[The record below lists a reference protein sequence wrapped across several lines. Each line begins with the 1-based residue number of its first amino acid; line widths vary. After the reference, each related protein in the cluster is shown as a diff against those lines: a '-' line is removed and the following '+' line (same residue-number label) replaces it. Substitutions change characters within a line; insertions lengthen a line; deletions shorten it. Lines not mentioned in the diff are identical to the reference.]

1 MPKWA
6 NLGGFGANT
15 TTCPLSP
22 GVHTLLRKLQFL
34 FELPSRLTKCVEL
47 GAYGQ
52 AVRYQG
58 RARAV
63 LQQYQHLP
71 SFRAIQDDCQV
82 ITARL
87 AQQLRQRFRCGP
99 LPHSHPAGLL
109 GLPSSFWFPPFPPG
123 ILSSCPSLPSSSRQ
137 GGWLRC
143 PRAGGMCGAAAGPG

>member
-1 MPKWA
+1 M
-6 NLGGFGANT
+6 
-15 TTCPLSP
+15 
-22 GVHTLLRKLQFL
+22 
-34 FELPSRLTKCVEL
+34 EL

-87 AQQLRQRFRCGP
+87 AQQLRQRFRCG
-99 LPHSHPAGLL
+99 LWA
-109 GLPSSFWFPPFPPG
+109 PSSP
-123 ILSSCPSLPSSSRQ
+123 
-137 GGWLRC
+137 
-143 PRAGGMCGAAAGPG
+143 

>member
-1 MPKWA
+1 MGLTRPPA
-6 NLGGFGANT
+6 
-15 TTCPLSP
+15 PP
-22 GVHTLLRKLQFL
+22 GVHALLRKLQFL

-99 LPHSHPAGLL
+99 WP
-109 GLPSSFWFPPFPPG
+109 
-123 ILSSCPSLPSSSRQ
+123 
-137 GGWLRC
+137 
-143 PRAGGMCGAAAGPG
+143 